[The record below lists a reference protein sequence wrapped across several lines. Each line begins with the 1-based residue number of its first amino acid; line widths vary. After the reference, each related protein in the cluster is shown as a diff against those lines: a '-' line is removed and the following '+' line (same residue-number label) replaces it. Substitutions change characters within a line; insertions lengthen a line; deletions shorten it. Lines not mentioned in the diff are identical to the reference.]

1 MIENIEEKPQ
11 GGGQAM
17 SNGLSVEVN
26 NNLNSLPESISNSP
40 SAEQIKRQVIL
51 SNRKAFLQVYWVCMP
66 V

>member
-26 NNLNSLPESISNSP
+26 NNLNSLPVSISNSP
-40 SAEQIKRQVIL
+40 SAEQIKRQVI
-51 SNRKAFLQVYWVCMP
+51 SCTAFLQVYWVCMS